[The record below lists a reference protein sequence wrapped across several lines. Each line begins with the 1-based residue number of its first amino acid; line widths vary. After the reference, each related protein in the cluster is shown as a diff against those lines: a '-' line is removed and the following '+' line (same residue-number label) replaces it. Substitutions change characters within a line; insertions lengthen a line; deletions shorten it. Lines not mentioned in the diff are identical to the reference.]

1 MSASVILATGLTVA
15 RNDSVLPF
23 PHAADEG
30 TLRRIREQ
38 VEAVLTGSGAPG
50 EWELFEFDS
59 VPPTQRAYLVERGLM
74 TPAFSEGTG
83 PLRAFGLYQGGRASL
98 EINGS
103 NHLRILGAGSG
114 DVLSELWSMLDV
126 IDDQIEG
133 KITYAFDERVGY
145 LTARVVDSGT
155 GLRAYMTVHA
165 PGLMITGRL
174 GPMVVGLAQEGLALA
189 PLWSGAGG
197 VFQVFNRKAL
207 GTSEGRIIEAVT
219 RASRDVAEQERTVRK
234 RLLRENPVSVRDHIG
249 RALGVAQNA
258 WSVSSPEALTLVSSI
273 QVGAAMGLVEKPGL
287 DGAEAYTSTA
297 DSTLSLMRHVQPA
310 HLVIEEL
317 GPGFAGLDDPRIDE
331 VRARWL
337 RRTFAG
343 LRVSQ

>member
-1 MSASVILATGLTVA
+1 MSGNPILATGLTLA

-23 PHAADEG
+23 PHAADEE
-30 TLRRIREQ
+30 TLRSVREQ
-38 VEAVLTGSGAPG
+38 VERALTGRGAPG

-74 TPAFSEGTG
+74 TPAFSEGSG

-103 NHLRILGAGSG
+103 NHVRMLGTGPG
-114 DVLSELWSMLDV
+114 DVLSELWAMIDV
-126 IDDQIEG
+126 IDDQIESG
-133 KITYAFDERVGY
+133 VTYAFDERHGY
-145 LTARVVDSGT
+145 LTARVADSGT

-165 PGLMITGRL
+165 PALMITGRL
-174 GPMVVGLAQEGLALA
+174 GPMVAGLAREGLALA

-197 VFQVFNRKAL
+197 VFQVFNRKAS
-207 GTSEGRIIEAVT
+207 GTSEGRITEVVA
-219 RASRDVAEQERTVRK
+219 RASRDVADQERTVRK

-258 WSVSSPEALTLVSSI
+258 WSVSSAEALTLVSSI
-273 QVGAAMGLVEKPGL
+273 QVGVAMGLVEGPGL
-287 DGAEAYTSTA
+287 DA
-297 DSTLSLMRHVQPA
+297 DGTLSLMRRIQPA
-310 HLVIEEL
+310 HLVVEEL

-343 LRVSQ
+343 VRVAQ